1 MGKYHRRIT
10 AIQVHLPYQC
20 QLVSTQ
26 IHHRKFIDAHPGQA
40 LEYRLDTKIAATM
53 LLDELSE

>member
-1 MGKYHRRIT
+1 MSKYHRRIT
-10 AIQVHLPYQC
+10 TIQVYLPYQC

-26 IHHRKFIDAHPGQA
+26 IHHGKFINAHSGQA
-40 LEYRLDTKIAATM
+40 LEYRLDTEIAATM

>member
-1 MGKYHRRIT
+1 MSKYHWCIT
-10 AIQVHLPYQC
+10 TIQVYLPYQR

-26 IHHRKFIDAHPGQA
+26 IHHGKFINTRSGQA